1 MESRTERSLRSALSG
16 SAGGRETGPLE
27 LQHLGPTFSCCSIS
41 RPAESEPGVRPRYKY
56 GTGTGLGITPPNRH
70 QQQTTSTQPR
80 HHQRSSSMADETQ
93 STGTVPRFC
102 CDPARYP
109 PSCGVLYSQHF
120 GLPPLLDPRDLGW
133 VENLFRKLGSSSW
146 PGYSRTSRTFSSRT
160 VHRELSEGLS
170 EIYIQETK
178 WTISLDVNHFAPTD
192 ITVRTHSG
200 FLLVEGK
207 HEERQDEHGYISRS
221 FVRKYKLPV
230 GIITES
236 IQSCISGDGILTVEA
251 QITSFPPPADITVS
265 VQVDTTTVE
274 DTLEDGLQREGLV
287 DGGVAPVTDSGAA
300 QPLIPPRPDGKPEDE
315 SVDQRTQYD
324 EKLRPSGLSAEGEQ
338 EPVPVQTTE
347 DQHVDLSEEQ
357 RVLIQKKEDELKT
370 EEDLISEQKVEEA
383 GEAAQEVQ
391 EPSAHRPGATQ
402 VLDAA
407 TTQQE
412 DLTGAVPEGETQK
425 PEADGQV
432 QLGEADGQV
441 QLGEGQ
447 VQKPEADGQVQLG
460 EADGQLGDGQ
470 VQLGDGQVQFHDG
483 QVQLG
488 EADGQVQEPEAD
500 GQVQLG
506 EAEHERVGTEQTQEE
521 IQAHLEL
528 QQQLMM
534 EENLRTKLAEK

>member
-1 MESRTERSLRSALSG
+1 
-16 SAGGRETGPLE
+16 
-27 LQHLGPTFSCCSIS
+27 
-41 RPAESEPGVRPRYKY
+41 
-56 GTGTGLGITPPNRH
+56 
-70 QQQTTSTQPR
+70 
-80 HHQRSSSMADETQ
+80 MADETQ

-230 GIITES
+230 GIIIES

-287 DGGVAPVTDSGAA
+287 DGGVASVTDSGAA

-460 EADGQLGDGQ
+460 EADGQAQLGDGQVQLGDGQVQLGDGQVQLGDGQVQLGDGQVQLGDGQ

-506 EAEHERVGTEQTQEE
+506 EAEHERVGTEQTLEE